1 MTSAAGPGRLAPRL
15 GLLDEKGC
23 TYLHERT
30 LDLLASVGVR
40 FASARARALL
50 RAAGAEVDDESTV
63 VKCPAALVEKAIA
76 DAAGREVLLASRD
89 GEHDAVLDGSTTYVG
104 HDGMGAMTLDHR
116 SGERRHS
123 TDQDL
128 RAAMIVADA
137 LDEVGFCWYVAT
149 PNDAPPAV
157 QSLQGIATM
166 LQGSSKHPQ
175 GDLSDPRLVP
185 YALEVGAAASP
196 GGVWDP
202 ERPVFS
208 IVYCPVSPLQH
219 DEHALDAA
227 MLLAEQGVPIVVYS
241 LALAGATA
249 PVTLAGTIVQTNA
262 EILSGL
268 VALQLAAPGSPFVY
282 VGNSSIMDMRSCT
295 YGACGPEAVLF
306 NIALTELGHS
316 YGFPVLSGGFSSDA
330 KEICM
335 QSGYEGGSM
344 AMMSMVARPEL
355 LVGIGMLDSAGF
367 LFLPKMVLDAEVV
380 RQCRRVARGIDLDD
394 RHVMLDVSARVGPGG
409 HFLGAKETRVFL
421 REGEHELPEVFV
433 RGAYDTWRESGVP
446 EVERATKIVEEI
458 LATHEVAPLPDGGAE
473 RMRAAVATAADALG
487 GD

>member
-1 MTSAAGPGRLAPRL
+1 MTLAAEPGRMAPRV
-15 GLLDEKGC
+15 GLLDDNARV
-23 TYLHERT
+23 YLHERT
-30 LDLLASVGVR
+30 LELLATVGVR
-40 FASARARALL
+40 FASERARALL
-50 RAAGAEVDDESTV
+50 RDAGATVDDES
-63 VKCPAALVEKAIA
+63 ALVKLPAELVERAIA
-76 DAAGREVLLASRD
+76 TAGRPVLLASRD
-89 GEHDAVLDGSTTYVG
+89 GAHDALLDGSDTYVG

-116 SGERRHS
+116 TGERRRS

-128 RAAMIVADA
+128 REAMIVADA
-137 LDEVGFCWYVAT
+137 LDDIGFCWYVAT
-149 PNDAPPAV
+149 PNDADPAV

-166 LQGSSKHPQ
+166 LMGSSKHVQ
-175 GDLSDPRLVP
+175 GDLSHPRLVP

-202 ERPVFS
+202 KRPVFS

-219 DEHALDAA
+219 DADALDAA
-227 MLLAEQGVPIVVYS
+227 MLLAEQGVPVVVYS

-282 VGNSSIMDMRSCT
+282 VGNSAIMDMRSCT

-306 NIALTELGHS
+306 NLALTELGHS

-330 KEICM
+330 KELCM

-344 AMMSMVARPEL
+344 AMVSMIARPEL
-355 LVGIGMLDSAGF
+355 LVGVGMLDSAQF
-367 LFLPKMVLDAEVV
+367 LFLPKMVLDAEIV

-394 RHVMLDVSARVGPGG
+394 RHVMLDVSARIGPGG
-409 HFLGAKETRVFL
+409 HFLGAKETKVFF
-421 REGEHELPEVFV
+421 REGEHQLPEAFV
-433 RGAYDTWRESGVP
+433 RGSYETWRTSGVP
-446 EVERATKIVEEI
+446 EVERAAAIVDEI
-458 LATHEVAPLPDGGAE
+458 LATHKVAPLPDGGE
-473 RMRAAVATAADALG
+473 GRMRAAVQAAVDALSAG
-487 GD
+487 

>member
-1 MTSAAGPGRLAPRL
+1 MSRAEEPGRLAPSVSLL
-15 GLLDEKGC
+15 GDGAC
-23 TYLHERT
+23 AYLHERT
-30 LDLLASVGVR
+30 LELLAGVGVR
-40 FASARARALL
+40 FASERARTLL
-50 RAAGAEVDDESTV
+50 RAAGATVDDETCV
-63 VKCPAALVEKAIA
+63 VTIPAALVDRAMA
-76 DAAGREVLLASRD
+76 SAGKPVLLASRD
-89 GEHDAVLDGSTTYVG
+89 GAHDCLLDGGETYIG

-116 SGERRHS
+116 TGERRHS

-128 RAAMIVADA
+128 YEAVLVADA

-149 PNDAPPAV
+149 PNDADPAV

-166 LQGSSKHPQ
+166 LRGSSKHAQ

-185 YALEVGAAASP
+185 YAMEVGAAASP

-219 DEHALDAA
+219 DADALDAA
-227 MLLAEQGVPIVVYS
+227 MLLAEQGVPIVCYS

-355 LVGIGMLDSAGF
+355 LVGLGMLDSAGF

-394 RHVMLDVSARVGPGG
+394 RHVMLDVTARTGPGG
-409 HFLGAKETRVFL
+409 HFLSAKETRSFL
-421 REGEHELPEVFV
+421 REGEHQLPEVFV
-433 RGAYDTWRESGVP
+433 RGVYDTWHENGVP
-446 EVERATKIVEEI
+446 EVERAAAIVDAI
-458 LATHEVAPLPDGGAE
+458 LASHEVAPLPDGGEA
-473 RMRAAVATAADALG
+473 RMRAAVAAATEALG
-487 GD
+487 GS